1 MSVEEKLD
9 RIIELLEALTL
20 QHPSYLTEYQ
30 LEGKGVVNITEEID
44 VDVLHTLGRV
54 AKHGY
59 IHSVDGTILVRING
73 GARIKLTD
81 DMYLDFDERRLEIE
95 ALRIMAETGGDKNFR
110 LLLI

>member
-1 MSVEEKLD
+1 LSVEEKLD

-30 LEGKGVVNITEEID
+30 LEGKGVVNIAEEID

-59 IHSVDGTILVRING
+59 IYSVDGVILVRING